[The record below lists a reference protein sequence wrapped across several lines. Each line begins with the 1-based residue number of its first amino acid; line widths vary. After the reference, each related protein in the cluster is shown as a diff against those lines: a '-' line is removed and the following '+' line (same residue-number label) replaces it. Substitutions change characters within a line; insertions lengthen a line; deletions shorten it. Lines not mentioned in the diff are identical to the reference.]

1 LYSLT
6 QKLLAEFF
14 GTFAVVFFAAGAL
27 CADQYLRSSGQ
38 GSITILGLALAYG
51 LTVGIMVTSI
61 GHISGGHLNPAVT
74 VGFWV
79 SRRLSTMQ
87 TLLYAVAAA
96 YALVVIIPDASW
108 RPEALGSITPALA
121 PDFTRLHGM
130 LLEGVMTF
138 FLVFVFFATGVDA
151 KGAVNKIAGFAIGLA
166 VTVDALC
173 GLPFTGAAVNPARAF
188 GPALVTRNHWTNHG
202 VYWVGPLLGGVLAGV
217 VYDRIFLPDQPPI

>member
-27 CADQYLRSSGQ
+27 CADQYLRASGQ

-51 LTVGIMVTSI
+51 LTVGIMVTAI

-87 TLLYAVAAA
+87 ALLYAVAQLLGAVAAA
-96 YALVVIIPDASW
+96 YALVVIIPDSSS
-108 RPEALGSITPALA
+108 RPVS
-121 PDFTRLHGM
+121 
-130 LLEGVMTF
+130 
-138 FLVFVFFATGVDA
+138 
-151 KGAVNKIAGFAIGLA
+151 
-166 VTVDALC
+166 
-173 GLPFTGAAVNPARAF
+173 RACT
-188 GPALVTRNHWTNHG
+188 ACSSKV
-202 VYWVGPLLGGVLAGV
+202 
-217 VYDRIFLPDQPPI
+217 